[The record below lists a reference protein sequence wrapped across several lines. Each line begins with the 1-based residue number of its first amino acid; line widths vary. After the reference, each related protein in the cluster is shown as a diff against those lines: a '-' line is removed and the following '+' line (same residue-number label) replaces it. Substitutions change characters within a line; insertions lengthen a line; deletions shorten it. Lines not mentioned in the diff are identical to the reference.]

1 MEKIDMERAS
11 EELEYLD
18 ALIEKY
24 QSKLQTITVN
34 DIFKQELK
42 RSLASL
48 KLEKIKLI
56 KQIETKTK
64 SKEEI
69 LNKDER
75 VLKEVECS
83 SDEFND
89 DLFDE
94 KSLYN
99 FKIVYQNG
107 KYRLDFDVLEDGN
120 IIHQTHEKEI
130 SVEKFESRQYK
141 ESIAKKYNINPKS
154 KFYKYMDIDLLLV
167 LEELDT
173 KYNTNYVDDYKK

>member
-89 DLFDE
+89 DL
-94 KSLYN
+94 
-99 FKIVYQNG
+99 IR
-107 KYRLDFDVLEDGN
+107 RLKQYDKGN
-120 IIHQTHEKEI
+120 
-130 SVEKFESRQYK
+130 
-141 ESIAKKYNINPKS
+141 
-154 KFYKYMDIDLLLV
+154 
-167 LEELDT
+167 EL
-173 KYNTNYVDDYKK
+173 